1 MEKKRYEVFEK
12 IKIIGSTNV
21 FRDYFT
27 SSILYLA
34 VSVHYCLTVTGSMSL
49 TLELSMAER
58 YLIFTTR

>member
-34 VSVHYCLTVTGSMSL
+34 VSLLSYGNRIN
-49 TLELSMAER
+49 ELNIR
-58 YLIFTTR
+58 TFYG